1 MPSMLEWLR
10 DPFFSMTMSIHKVLI
25 INAGVFIKESSVNV
39 KKSIV
44 MMKEMNQEGLVNL
57 VKFGSLHFGD
67 QSTPKNLKALM
78 Q

>member
-1 MPSMLEWLR
+1 
-10 DPFFSMTMSIHKVLI
+10 MTMSTLKVILI
-25 INAGVFIKESSVNV
+25 NKGVFIKESSVNV

-44 MMKEMNQEGLVNL
+44 MMKDMNQEGLVNL

-67 QSTPKNLKALM
+67 ESTPKNLKTLM